1 VATVPSVSRKL
12 VLAVAVPLVL
22 FCVLTLVVLDYLFKD
37 ISNKAQRELVEQQL
51 VSLVSAIEANSDG
64 SIDVRVLDPESQLL
78 TPGSGHYAN
87 VTDRS
92 GVALWSSP
100 SLAGIQL
107 DFGAPIASGE
117 RRYAVQTLADG
128 TRLQTLSRGLQ
139 WEYVRG
145 ESREVVL
152 NVAES
157 SESYREQLTTFR
169 RTMMGWFAFMTLG
182 MLALLGWLLR
192 LTLAPVR
199 RLETEIGEVEA
210 GARERLGDHYP
221 RELSG
226 TTATL
231 NSLLVSERTRIARYR
246 DSLGNLA
253 HELKTPLAVMR
264 AALRQES
271 ALQLETSPAT
281 AINHEIDRIS
291 TIVDRQLTRAS
302 GGGAVTIGQA
312 PCLVAT
318 VANELR
324 ATLLKVRSAKDLH
337 IALQLQSGAAF
348 VGDPGDLTEML
359 GNLLDN
365 ACKWCQSQVRLR
377 ASIVARTAGAAVAEG
392 IAGVVGAQLLLQVDD
407 DGPGVAANDRTRIL
421 ERGVRA
427 DERAE
432 GHGLGLAMVSDTA
445 TLYGGELRV
454 AAATELGG
462 ARFELLLP
470 GRLIGARA

>member
-1 VATVPSVSRKL
+1 VAAVPSVSRKL

-22 FCVLTLVVLDYLFKD
+22 FCALTLVVLDYLFKNLSD
-37 ISNKAQRELVEQQL
+37 KAQRELVEQQL

-64 SIDVRVLDPESQLL
+64 TIDVRVLDPESQLL
-78 TPGSGHYAN
+78 TPGSGHYAS
-87 VTDRS
+87 VTDRN
-92 GVALWSSP
+92 GIALWSSP
-100 SLAGIQL
+100 SLVGIQL

-117 RRYAVQTLADG
+117 RRYAVRTLADG
-128 TRLQTLSRGLQ
+128 TRLQALSRGLQ

-157 SESYREQLTTFR
+157 SESYRSQLTTFR
-169 RTMMGWFAFMTLG
+169 RTMMGWFTFMTLG

-199 RLETEIGEVEA
+199 RLEAEIGEVEA
-210 GARERLGDHYP
+210 GARDRLGDRYP
-221 RELSG
+221 RELAG

-271 ALQLETSPAT
+271 APAA
-281 AINHEIDRIS
+281 AINREIDRIS
-291 TIVDRQLTRAS
+291 GIVDRQLTRAS

-324 ATLLKVRSAKDLH
+324 ATLLKVRSTKDLH
-337 IALQLQSGAAF
+337 IGLQLQPGAAF

-365 ACKWCQSQVRLR
+365 ACKWCQSQVRLS
-377 ASIVARTAGAAVAEG
+377 ASIVAGGSGNSGAVGGAGAA
-392 IAGVVGAQLLLQVDD
+392 GAQLLLQVDD
-407 DGPGVAANDRTRIL
+407 DGPGVAAVDRVRIL

-454 AAATELGG
+454 AASTELGG